1 MKPSEAWKQFN
12 EKQFWKHLPSNYHS
26 HIFKAVENESNSPH
40 KAVTLKLNLSAQEMA
55 YLKQWKAAN
64 KHFYPTLES
73 AAEALL
79 TRIANEPMED
89 YLPEGFTEPP
99 KSQRM
104 ESLTIVVSS
113 ALRQRLDS
121 IKVGGKQQR
130 TASNKLRFLL
140 TNFTAL
146 SFNDYFKPLVKLKQK
161 NPSRKEVI

>member
-12 EKQFWKHLPSNYHS
+12 DNQFWKHLPSNYHS
-26 HIFKAVENESNSPH
+26 HTAVENESTNLH
-40 KAVTLKLNLSAQEMA
+40 KAVTLRLNLSAQELA
-55 YLKQWKAAN
+55 YLKQWKSAN

-89 YLPEGFTEPP
+89 YLPEGFTEPLKAP
-99 KSQRM
+99 HM
-104 ESLTIVVSS
+104 ESITIVVSS

-121 IKVGGKQQR
+121 QKVGGKQR

-140 TNFTAL
+140 TNSTQL
-146 SFNDYFKPLVKLKQK
+146 SFNDYFLPLINLKPK

>member
-1 MKPSEAWKQFN
+1 MKPSEVWKQIN

-26 HIFKAVENESNSPH
+26 HTAVENESNNPH
-40 KAVTLKLNLSAQEMA
+40 KAVTIRLNLSAQEMA
-55 YLKQWKAAN
+55 YLKQWKTTN

-79 TRIANEPMED
+79 LHIANEPMED

-99 KSQRM
+99 KAQYM
-104 ESLTIVVSS
+104 ESITIVVSN
-113 ALRQRLDS
+113 AVRQRLDS
-121 IKVGGKQQR
+121 QKVCGKLR

-140 TNFTAL
+140 TNSTQL
-146 SFNDYFKPLVKLKQK
+146 SFNEYFKPLINLKPK

>member
-1 MKPSEAWKQFN
+1 MKPSEQWKKYNDNQS
-12 EKQFWKHLPSNYHS
+12 WKSLPSNYHS
-26 HIFKAVENESNSPH
+26 HTAVENGSNH
-40 KAVTLKLNLSAQEMA
+40 LYKAVTIRLNLSAQEMA

-89 YLPEGFTEPP
+89 YLPEGFKEPP
-99 KSQRM
+99 KAQHM
-104 ESLTIVVSS
+104 ESLTIVVSNNI
-113 ALRQRLDS
+113 RQRLDS
-121 IKVGGKQQR
+121 QKVCGKQR

-140 TNFTAL
+140 TNSTEL
-146 SFNDYFKPLVKLKQK
+146 SFNDYFLPLINLKPK

>member
-1 MKPSEAWKQFN
+1 MKPSEFWKQIN
-12 EKQFWKHLPSNYHS
+12 EKQFWKHLPSDYRS
-26 HIFKAVENESNSPH
+26 HTAIENDSKNPH
-40 KAVTLKLNLSAQEMA
+40 KAVTLRLNLSAQEMT
-55 YLKQWKAAN
+55 YLKQWKGSN

-79 TRIANEPMED
+79 TRIANQPMED

-99 KSQRM
+99 KAQNM

-121 IKVGGKQQR
+121 IKVGGKQR

-140 TNFTAL
+140 TNSTQL
-146 SFNDYFKPLVKLKQK
+146 SFNEYFKPLINLKPK
-161 NPSRKEVI
+161 NLTRKEVI

>member
-1 MKPSEAWKQFN
+1 MKPSEQWKQYN
-12 EKQFWKHLPSNYHS
+12 DIQSWKHLPSDYRS
-26 HIFKAVENESNSPH
+26 HKAVENESNHLH
-40 KAVTLKLNLSAQEMA
+40 KAVTIRLNLSAQEMA
-55 YLKQWKAAN
+55 FLKQWKSAN

-79 TRIANEPMED
+79 TRIANQPMED

-99 KSQRM
+99 KAQNM

-121 IKVGGKQQR
+121 IKVRGKQR

-140 TNFTAL
+140 TNSTQL
-146 SFNDYFKPLVKLKQK
+146 SFNEYFKPLINLKPK
-161 NPSRKEVI
+161 NLTRKEVI